1 MSSQSPASP
10 PSPNLLDGLSITRG
24 SARGSARGSE
34 RRSNRKRNN
43 VRKIFSSDNFY
54 GSGQERSPSSSPPKR
69 RGQIS
74 KKTQS
79 RPEQSKKIPRVGST
93 TVTGD
98 TTSITQVRTGAC
110 QELVDLGLSDG
121 C

>member
-1 MSSQSPASP
+1 MEVNVFPIAREMYVKFSHPITFTEVGKNDHHRLP
-10 PSPNLLDGLSITRG
+10 PPNAAGKL
-24 SARGSARGSE
+24 
-34 RRSNRKRNN
+34 
-43 VRKIFSSDNFY
+43 V
-54 GSGQERSPSSSPPKR
+54 
-69 RGQIS
+69 